1 MSKAD
6 MYAVAL
12 LPFHEAIPMA
22 LVMATDENLS
32 PEARKAR
39 LSAVLN
45 LVDRVAIPEEKIF
58 EVAQAM
64 ANVSR
69 ELRERKNSDQVDAEL
84 AEMLTAGVE
93 RLMDRIK
100 CNCSGAGH
108 DPFICAS
115 TAHLCREPVFLRDR
129 HAICGLPKDH
139 DFGTLNAIKHGPANP
154 NFK

>member
-1 MSKAD
+1 

-58 EVAQAM
+58 AVAEAM
-64 ANVSR
+64 ANVATD
-69 ELRERKNSDQVDAEL
+69 LRSRKNAGQVEAEL
-84 AEMLTAGVE
+84 AEMLTE
-93 RLMDRIK
+93 STEKLMDRIK
-100 CNCSGAGH
+100 CNCIGDH

-115 TAHLCREPVFLRDR
+115 TAHLCREPLFPGDR
-129 HAICGLPKDH
+129 HAICGLSRDH
-139 DFGTLNAIKHGPANP
+139 DFGTLSAIKHGHANP
-154 NFK
+154 NYK